1 MFTLVINNVTF
12 DSELSESYILL
23 YLKCIA
29 YIYILSMYTNRQ
41 PSESFKLELTNT

>member
-29 YIYILSMYTNRQ
+29 YIYIYIYFLCTRIGN
-41 PSESFKLELTNT
+41 LVNLLN